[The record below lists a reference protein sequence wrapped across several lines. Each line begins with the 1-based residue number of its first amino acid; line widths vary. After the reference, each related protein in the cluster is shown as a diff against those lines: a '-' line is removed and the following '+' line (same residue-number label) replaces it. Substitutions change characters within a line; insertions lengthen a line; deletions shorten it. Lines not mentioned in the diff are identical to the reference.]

1 MQSVKLEGKR
11 GRRVIVFFSDV
22 MRGKFIL
29 LEAKKIFLSIANPSS
44 RSVLLMPLHS
54 CPDIRLKLRFLALRR
69 M

>member
-11 GRRVIVFFSDV
+11 GRGDVVFFSDA

-44 RSVLLMPLHS
+44 HSVLLMPLHFHL
-54 CPDIRLKLRFLALRR
+54 DI
-69 M
+69 